1 VRVLEPY
8 SLNDRSRTVSIVYS
22 GRTQL
27 TAKVRTFIDF
37 SVGFFRASNRSVP
50 LRAVA

>member
-1 VRVLEPY
+1 VRVLEQYP
-8 SLNDRSRTVSIVYS
+8 LNDGLRTVSIVYS

-37 SVGFFRASNRSVP
+37 SVDFFRARNRSVP
-50 LRAVA
+50 LRAAA